1 MEVMEANKEVNKE
14 VAVEDLVAAKVEEEA
29 EEDLV
34 KRRRMMVKIQ
44 EKEVEKKNGFQ

>member
-1 MEVMEANKEVNKE
+1 VVNKE
-14 VAVEDLVAAKVEEEA
+14 VVVEDLVAVKVEEEA
-29 EEDLV
+29 EEDLA

>member
-1 MEVMEANKEVNKE
+1 MEAMEANKEVNKE
-14 VAVEDLVAAKVEEEA
+14 VAVEDLVVVKVEEEV